1 MTTTERAQPSP
12 REETVDVWNGR
23 LQLRVKVA
31 GQGAPLLYLHGSTG
45 LAWDPFLSRLAEQY
59 TVYAPEFPGTS
70 AGEPDAAHVIDDLSD
85 MVLAFEEASRS
96 LGLSQPVVVGHDF
109 GGMLAAELAAHFPAL
124 PGKLVLI
131 SPLGLWRDDLPVAT
145 LSAASQTELPGLLFH
160 DPSGDVAQAALAF
173 PEDPEA
179 AVEAAAG
186 MVWSLGSTGKYL
198 WPIPDR
204 GLRARL
210 HRVAA
215 RTLIVWGREDR
226 LAPAAYADEFAGL
239 IRDSAVALIDDSG
252 HLPQVEQFKQALT
265 RIEEFLK

>member
-1 MTTTERAQPSP
+1 MSTERAQPAV

-23 LQLRVKVA
+23 LRLRVKVA

-45 LAWDPFLSRLAEQY
+45 LVWDPFLARLAEQY

-70 AGEPDAAHVIDDLSD
+70 AGEPDAAHVIDDLPD
-85 MVLAFEEASRS
+85 MVLVFEEVCRS
-96 LGLSQPVVVGHDF
+96 LGLSRPVVVGHDF

-124 PGKLVLI
+124 PAKLVLI
-131 SPLGLWRDDLPVAT
+131 APLGLWRDDAPVAT
-145 LSAASQTELPGLLFH
+145 LAAASQAQLPGLLFH
-160 DPSGDVAQAALAF
+160 DPAGDVAQAALTF

-186 MVWSLGSTGKYL
+186 MVWSLGSTAKFL

-204 GLRARL
+204 GLRERL

-226 LAPAAYADEFAGL
+226 LAPAVYADEFAGL
-239 IRDSAVALIDDSG
+239 IPDSATALIDDSG
-252 HLPQVEQFKQALT
+252 HLPQLEQFKQAVT